1 MKLHADP
8 GLYSG
13 RMPGDYVTI
22 EVNGREADQ
31 AAVSL
36 LEHEGWGHFTAM
48 QVRGGRTRGLGLHLS
63 RLEAAHHEV
72 YGRAL
77 GGQEIRA
84 RIRHALGVR
93 LDASVRVYGY
103 WAGLIVTVRE
113 PQDMPRR
120 PHSMTAV
127 QFQRPLA
134 RLKHVGSWGQGR
146 FREAAL
152 AAGFDEGLLV
162 DETGRIAE
170 GTITNVGFWR
180 DGMVIWPEA
189 PKLDGITMLVLR
201 HQLAAAG
208 IGQAEEPVCVQD
220 LAGYNGMILCNSRGW
235 APVSRVDDLMIPRDE
250 AFTGVIA
257 AAIESCPWEEI

>member
-1 MKLHADP
+1 
-8 GLYSG
+8 
-13 RMPGDYVTI
+13 MPGDYVTI

-31 AAVSL
+31 AAASL
-36 LEHEGWGHFTAM
+36 LDHEGWGHFTAM
-48 QVRGGRTRGLGLHLS
+48 QVREGRTRGLDLHLS

-77 GGQEIRA
+77 GGAEVRA
-84 RIRHALGVR
+84 RIRHALGGR

-113 PQDMPRR
+113 PHDMPRR

-127 QFQRPLA
+127 PFQRPLA

-146 FREAAL
+146 FRDIAL

-162 DETGRIAE
+162 DEAGRISE

-180 DGMVIWPEA
+180 DGVVIWPDA
-189 PKLDGITMLVLR
+189 PKLAGITMLLLR
-201 HQLAAAG
+201 RQLAVAG
-208 IGQAEEPVCVQD
+208 IGQAEEPVRVHD
-220 LAGYNGMILCNSRGW
+220 LAAYGGMIVCNSHGW
-235 APVSRVDDLMIPRDE
+235 APVSRVDELMIPQDE

-257 AAIESCPWEEI
+257 AAIDSCPWDEI

>member
-1 MKLHADP
+1 MLE
-8 GLYSG
+8 GTC
-13 RMPGDYVTI
+13 RMPGEHITI

-63 RLEAAHHEV
+63 RLEAAHDEV

-77 GGQEIRA
+77 GGQEICA
-84 RIRHALGVR
+84 RIRHALGGR
-93 LDASVRVYGY
+93 PDASVRVYGY
-103 WAGLIVTVRE
+103 WAGLLVTVRG

-146 FREAAL
+146 FRELAL

-162 DETGRIAE
+162 DEAGRISE

-180 DGMVIWPEA
+180 DGMVIWPDA
-189 PKLDGITMLVLR
+189 PKLAGITMLLLR
-201 HQLAAAG
+201 RQLTAAG
-208 IGQAEEPVCVQD
+208 IGQAEKPVCVQD
-220 LAGYNGMILCNSRGW
+220 LAGYDGMILCNSRGW
-235 APVSRVDDLMIPRDE
+235 APVSRVDDMMISQDE
-250 AFTGVIA
+250 AFTGLVA
-257 AAIESCPWEEI
+257 AAIDGCPWDEI

>member
-1 MKLHADP
+1 
-8 GLYSG
+8 
-13 RMPGDYVTI
+13 MPGDDVTI

-36 LEHEGWGHFTAM
+36 LDHEGWGHFTAM
-48 QVRGGRTRGLGLHLS
+48 QVRGGRARGLDLHLS
-63 RLEAAHHEV
+63 RLEAAHQEI
-72 YGRAL
+72 YGRAI
-77 GGQEIRA
+77 GGQEVCA
-84 RIRHALGVR
+84 R
-93 LDASVRVYGY
+93 VRVYGY

-113 PQDMPRR
+113 PQEMPRR

-146 FREAAL
+146 FGQIAV

-162 DETGRIAE
+162 DETGRISE

-180 DGMVIWPEA
+180 DGRVVWPEA
-189 PKLDGITMLVLR
+189 PKLAGITMLLLR
-201 HQLAAAG
+201 RQLTAAG
-208 IGQAEEPVCVQD
+208 IGQAEEPVRMQD
-220 LAGYNGMILCNSRGW
+220 LTGYDGMILCNSRGW
-235 APVSRVDDLMIPRDE
+235 APVIRVDDLMIPQDE

-257 AAIESCPWEEI
+257 AAIDACPWDEI

>member
-1 MKLHADP
+1 
-8 GLYSG
+8 
-13 RMPGDYVTI
+13 MPGDDITI

-36 LEHEGWGHFTAM
+36 LDHEGWGHFTAM
-48 QVRGGRTRGLGLHLS
+48 QVRGGRARGLDLHLS
-63 RLEAAHHEV
+63 RLEAAHREV

-77 GGQEIRA
+77 GGPEVCA
-84 RIRHALGVR
+84 RIRHALGGR

-103 WAGLIVTVRE
+103 WAGLIVTVRG
-113 PQDMPRR
+113 PQETPRR
-120 PHSMTAV
+120 PHSMTTV

-146 FREAAL
+146 FGQIAA

-162 DETGRIAE
+162 DETGRISE

-180 DGMVIWPEA
+180 DGRVIWPDA
-189 PKLDGITMLVLR
+189 PRLDGITMLLLR
-201 HQLAAAG
+201 RQLTAAG
-208 IGQAEEPVCVQD
+208 VGQAEEPVRVQD
-220 LAGYNGMILCNSRGW
+220 LAGYDGMILCNSRGW
-235 APVSRVDDLMIPRDE
+235 APVSRVDDLMIPQDE

-257 AAIESCPWEEI
+257 AAIQASPWDEI